1 MSNIHWHFR
10 RIKNFNWA
18 LYRSLLLVV
27 LLIFRECRCLKGII
41 RTEERDLSFSSF
53 PSRML
58 IVLKVCVSSIYFSV
72 IFDHN
77 EYSFLH
83 HDYSLWS
90 YMRIMST
97 HFCIMTSHFGH
108 FLGHNDHLIFPE
120 NCHDYSLSP
129 NNQPSWLVIITQ

>member
-1 MSNIHWHFR
+1 MYVFWVRDQLQWRVVKIFPNLVKQIPVIHTFIIFVELHLPHWNLSQQTR
-10 RIKNFNWA
+10 QVLN
-18 LYRSLLLVV
+18 YVV
-27 LLIFRECRCLKGII
+27 KFQMIPRL
-41 RTEERDLSFSSF
+41 
-53 PSRML
+53 
-58 IVLKVCVSSIYFSV
+58 YFSV

-129 NNQPSWLVIITQ
+129 NNQPS

>member
-1 MSNIHWHFR
+1 MASLYPHYQVECHLINPVFWGSGLKFCKR
-10 RIKNFNWA
+10 RRGVIEVG
-18 LYRSLLLVV
+18 LYFVLYWPDSPGSHAESSLVETLW
-27 LLIFRECRCLKGII
+27 
-41 RTEERDLSFSSF
+41 
-53 PSRML
+53 PA
-58 IVLKVCVSSIYFSV
+58 SIYFSV